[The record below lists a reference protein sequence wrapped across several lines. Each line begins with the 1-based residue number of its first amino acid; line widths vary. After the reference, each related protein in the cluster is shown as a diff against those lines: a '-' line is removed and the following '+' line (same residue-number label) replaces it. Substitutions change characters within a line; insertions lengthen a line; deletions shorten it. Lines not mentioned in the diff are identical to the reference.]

1 MIRNSVLHWALALKN
16 NLLNQPYGEKM
27 LFQLEYVS
35 PHGRLD
41 HGGKL
46 ENIYMLVRLIDHT
59 MIDVL
64 KNFFLNGMLW
74 TGKIL

>member
-1 MIRNSVLHWALALKN
+1 
-16 NLLNQPYGEKM
+16 M

-59 MIDVL
+59 MID
-64 KNFFLNGMLW
+64 FFKKKILNGMLW

>member
-1 MIRNSVLHWALALKN
+1 M
-16 NLLNQPYGEKM
+16 GKM

-64 KNFFLNGMLW
+64 KKNF
-74 TGKIL
+74 

>member
-1 MIRNSVLHWALALKN
+1 
-16 NLLNQPYGEKM
+16 M

-46 ENIYMLVRLIDHT
+46 ENIYRLIDHT

-64 KNFFLNGMLW
+64 KNFFSKWYAVDREDLVSVPCCEHSTHPQSGQHTMF
-74 TGKIL
+74 K